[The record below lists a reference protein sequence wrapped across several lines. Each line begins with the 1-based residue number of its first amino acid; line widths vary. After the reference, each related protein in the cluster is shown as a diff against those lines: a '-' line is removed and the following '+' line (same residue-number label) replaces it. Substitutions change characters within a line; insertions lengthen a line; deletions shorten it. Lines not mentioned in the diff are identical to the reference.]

1 MSKKKPLLIVAEL
14 ADQQSSEQALRA
26 LELNFKTND
35 QQKTNCSP
43 DKVQPAVQE
52 IEEEIEVNPRL
63 PKQSMMSQRNIEVT
77 ESVETEQAEEE
88 MLVDKKR

>member
-1 MSKKKPLLIVAEL
+1 LSKKKPLLIVAEL

-26 LELNFKTND
+26 LEFNFKTND

-52 IEEEIEVNPRL
+52 IIEEDIEVKSRI

-88 MLVDKKR
+88 M

>member
-26 LELNFKTND
+26 LEFNYKTND
-35 QQKTNCSP
+35 YQKTNCSP
-43 DKVQPAVQE
+43 DKVQPAVQD
-52 IEEEIEVNPRL
+52 IEEDIEVDPRL
-63 PKQSMMSQRNIEVT
+63 PKQSMTSQRNIEVT